1 MENME
6 NNVEKVEE
14 KSVISKTEFSLYGDP
29 GAVLTW
35 TFTMLATIFYCIYAG
50 IWEGDATLVAGAT
63 QLVCFLVYGYGA
75 LVLYMKGESL
85 AATVFMV
92 FAAAFGGIGG
102 IINVIGFFSNHF
114 GWGADLGPGA
124 IVNLWAGLSLIPL
137 MWVERKTT
145 PGLGI
150 LVYFM
155 AMSFLVLMALV
166 SLGILPPAT
175 DVVIKWLLLAT
186 GVVGYYTG
194 LATMFRYGGSKAFPM
209 GKPWFK

>member
-1 MENME
+1 MDN
-6 NNVEKVEE
+6 EKE
-14 KSVISKTEFSLYGDP
+14 IIKTVKNDYSLYGDTA
-29 GAVLTW
+29 AVLTW
-35 TFTMLATIFYCIYAG
+35 TFTMLATIFFCIYQG
-50 IWEGDATLVAGAT
+50 IFPAESSLVAGTT

-75 LVLYMKGESL
+75 IILYKKGDSL

-102 IINVIGFFSNHF
+102 ITNVVGFFSNHF
-114 GWGADLGPGA
+114 GWGADLGPLA

-137 MWVERKTT
+137 MWVVRKRD
-145 PGLGI
+145 PGIVL

-166 SLGILPPAT
+166 DLGLLPVNGT
-175 DVVIKWLLLAT
+175 NEVIKWLLLAT

-194 LATMFRYGGSKAFPM
+194 LATMFRYGGSKAFPL